1 MWSTCAPCIEFPKV
15 NEQPQHASQDEEAGE
30 SEIEDEMDIN
40 PYQLIPLIVQRV
52 SESPSAGIT
61 SAGAVQPT
69 LPGMR
74 QLEFPS
80 SGPI

>member
-1 MWSTCAPCIEFPKV
+1 MK
-15 NEQPQHASQDEEAGE
+15 EAGE

-40 PYQLIPLIVQRV
+40 PYQPIPLIVQRV
-52 SESPSAGIT
+52 SEESPSAGIT
-61 SAGAVQPT
+61 STGAVQPT